1 MFFDFLNQF
10 ALVSISKLTPFYII
24 LQLTEGNKNAFY
36 AAKHISAPI
45 TNLHQGCRQSP
56 PTLHLI
62 VPEDRRKYFLLRG
75 EKDSS
80 PRREAFISAE
90 ARTNLRDWKSHNIEQ
105 LGGFWMKKTFF

>member
-10 ALVSISKLTPFYII
+10 ALVSISKLTSFYII
-24 LQLTEGNKNAFY
+24 LQLIEGGKNAHY
-36 AAKHISAPI
+36 VVKHIFDTI
-45 TNLHQGCRQSP
+45 TDLHQGCRQSP
-56 PTLHLI
+56 LSIHLI

-90 ARTNLRDWKSHNIEQ
+90 GITHLRDGKIHDIERR
-105 LGGFWMKKTFF
+105 GGFWLKKPFF